1 MPRVWGKRCGVGI
14 DAGNPGLIG
23 LEAHGW
29 YRWMNLI
36 VGFQGRVRNAR
47 GQMGAWGGTLDGNGR
62 LEDGWTQ
69 ESVLRVE
76 RMLLLTSTVKAWD
89 RTWSKGS
96 VVAAIDVDGVDRRFS
111 GRFNALCESTGKS
124 GADIRVW

>member
-1 MPRVWGKRCGVGI
+1 
-14 DAGNPGLIG
+14 
-23 LEAHGW
+23 
-29 YRWMNLI
+29 MNLI

-89 RTWSKGS
+89 RTRSKGS
-96 VVAAIDVDGVDRRFS
+96 GVAAGDADGVDRWFS
-111 GRFNALCESTGKS
+111 GSINALCESTGKS

>member
-1 MPRVWGKRCGVGI
+1 
-14 DAGNPGLIG
+14 
-23 LEAHGW
+23 
-29 YRWMNLI
+29 MNLI

-89 RTWSKGS
+89 RTRS
-96 VVAAIDVDGVDRRFS
+96 VDS
-111 GRFNALCESTGKS
+111 GCSEGQLLALVGWISEC
-124 GADIRVW
+124 